1 MFVYIQLDEPGKFDT
16 VNSDDVIEVAEYEGE
31 GICDIVLVGNKHM
44 LVTDLE
50 GYLIELGWKL
60 AGREIDYE

>member
-1 MFVYIQLDEPGKFDT
+1 MIVYIQTDT
-16 VNSDDVIEVAEYEGE
+16 IGELKPINSDEVFEMFDWGD
-31 GICDIVLVGNKHM
+31 GVCSIRIVGNVNM

-50 GYLIELGWKL
+50 GDMIEFGWKL